1 MCYTSNTS
9 INAFVLNTISCFLLF
24 NFSKSLSPTYQTDLK
39 IISVSLLYT
48 GLMQLY
54 DYIFWNNPPP
64 SSTNYN
70 TTKLAMLTNNFNP
83 VIIALIII
91 YFKNSINNTSKSI
104 TILYFIII
112 LFYSIYSFNKI
123 KYTYKQPISKDSLY
137 WEWNH
142 LKNYQIMYILYLVT
156 VIYLLYKNI
165 NKPLS
170 YILIFMIVFS
180 YVFSYFKHTIEESTG
195 RFWCYYASF
204 IPLFILFYAKFVLQ

>member
-24 NFSKSLSPTYQTDLK
+24 NFSKSISSTYQTDLK
-39 IISVSLLYT
+39 IISVSLFFT

-70 TTKLAMLTNNFNP
+70 TTKLAMFTNNFHP
-83 VIIALIII
+83 VIFALIII

-104 TILYFIII
+104 TIFYFIII

-123 KYTYKQPISKDSLY
+123 KYTYKQSISKDSLY
-137 WEWNH
+137 WEWPH
-142 LKNYQIMYILYLVT
+142 LKYNEIIYILYLITIV
-156 VIYLLYKNI
+156 YLLNKNI
-165 NKPLS
+165 SKPLS
-170 YILIFMIVFS
+170 LIMIFIIVSSYI
-180 YVFSYFKHTIEESTG
+180 FSYFKHKIEKSAG
-195 RFWCYYASF
+195 RFWCYYSSF
-204 IPLFILFYAKFVLQ
+204 IPLFILFYAKFVL